1 MRITRVA
8 FSFFAVGF
16 VAGTFEQ
23 AAGVGDA
30 QRGQHALPVVPSA
43 SPAPASLASIV
54 ESGAVPVAVTPPA
67 SVSGPSAR
75 PAVVSASESPPL
87 QGSPLQ
93 ELAKGAATAPRPLDM
108 GDGIAAEAVAA
119 AFARVAAVDRT
130 VRPEAA
136 EPSPRL
142 RPFFAEP
149 ELPPLV
155 VPEPQIAERP
165 KEFIMPMDHGRVTSM
180 FHQGRYHPAIDLAA
194 PLGTPVRATTRK
206 QKVTF
211 AGRRGGYGNLVIT
224 RDATGRHHYYGHLQR
239 IVAGIGTLLKQGDL
253 LGLLGSTGHS
263 TGPHVHYEVRKST
276 GGHFN
281 PAALLFPGLSVQRGY
296 AWNDGGA
303 PMVAAARSTTKT
315 ATRVAAQRRVHA
327 ARKAQRRTAGRAAR
341 RARFA
346 ARAPALRY
354 YRTQR
359 ASRHGTSYAVRSGQ
373 PRPR

>member
-8 FSFFAVGF
+8 LSFFAVGF

-23 AAGVGDA
+23 AAGLGDA
-30 QRGQHALPVVPSA
+30 QHGQRTAVGVPSA
-43 SPAPASLASIV
+43 SLTPSLA
-54 ESGAVPVAVTPPA
+54 
-67 SVSGPSAR
+67 
-75 PAVVSASESPPL
+75 PAVVP
-87 QGSPLQ
+87 
-93 ELAKGAATAPRPLDM
+93 AATTFVSKTPSVIEPLAPPALVLEGVLRAEPAGRPLLDM
-108 GDGIAAEAVAA
+108 GDGSAAEAVAA
-119 AFARVAAVDRT
+119 AFGRVASAD
-130 VRPEAA
+130 EAG
-136 EPSPRL
+136 PSEGAAPLAKL
-142 RPFFAEP
+142 RPFFVEP

-155 VPEPQIAERP
+155 VPEPQIAQRP
-165 KEFIMPMDHGRVTSM
+165 QEFIMPIGHGRVTSM
-180 FHQGRYHPAIDLAA
+180 FHQGRHHPAIDLAA

-224 RDATGRHHYYGHLQR
+224 RDPSGRQHYYGHLQR
-239 IVAGIGTLLKQGDL
+239 IVAGIGTLLEQGDL

-296 AWNDGGA
+296 AWNDGRA
-303 PMVAAARSTTKT
+303 PTVAAARSPART
-315 ATRVAAQRRVHA
+315 ARADAQPSIPA
-327 ARKAQRRTAGRAAR
+327 ARKVQRRTASRVAR

-346 ARAPALRY
+346 ARAPEVRY
-354 YRTQR
+354 YTTQR
-359 ASRHGTSYAVRSGQ
+359 STRQGTRYAARSGQ

>member
-8 FSFFAVGF
+8 LSFFAVGF

-23 AAGVGDA
+23 AAGLGDA
-30 QRGQHALPVVPSA
+30 ERARRAAAVVT
-43 SPAPASLASIV
+43 PASLTPTFEPAAGPAGTAIAAGGPLAPPTLVSEGV
-54 ESGAVPVAVTPPA
+54 LAPVPAEPVALA
-67 SVSGPSAR
+67 ER
-75 PAVVSASESPPL
+75 PL
-87 QGSPLQ
+87 
-93 ELAKGAATAPRPLDM
+93 LDM
-108 GDGIAAEAVAA
+108 GDGSAAEAVAT
-119 AFARVAAVDRT
+119 AFARLTAVDEAA
-130 VRPEAA
+130 RPEGAVPA
-136 EPSPRL
+136 PKL
-142 RPFFAEP
+142 RPFFVEP

-155 VPEPQIAERP
+155 VPEPQVAQRP
-165 KEFIMPMDHGRVTSM
+165 KEFIMPIHYGRVTSM
-180 FHQGRYHPAIDLAA
+180 WNQGRHHPAIDLAA

-224 RDATGRHHYYGHLQR
+224 RDTSGRQHYYGHLQR
-239 IVAGIGTLLKQGDL
+239 IVAGIGTLLEQGDL

-263 TGPHVHYEVRKST
+263 TGPHVHYEVRRST

-303 PMVAAARSTTKT
+303 PTVAAVRSTTRT
-315 ATRVAAQRRVHA
+315 AARTDVQRSVRA
-327 ARKAQRRTAGRAAR
+327 ARKSQWRNAGRVAR

-346 ARAPALRY
+346 ARTPAVRH

-359 ASRHGTSYAVRSGQ
+359 STRHGTSFAARSGQ

>member
-1 MRITRVA
+1 MRINRVV

-23 AAGVGDA
+23 AAGLGDV
-30 QRGQHALPVVPSA
+30 QRGERPSMLVAEASLTSAVEPTPNEATPLLGKEPLA
-43 SPAPASLASIV
+43 SPAMDSDAEADANLQADA
-54 ESGAVPVAVTPPA
+54 G
-67 SVSGPSAR
+67 R
-75 PAVVSASESPPL
+75 PL
-87 QGSPLQ
+87 
-93 ELAKGAATAPRPLDM
+93 LDM

-119 AFARVAAVDRT
+119 ALARVAPVDETARL
-130 VRPEAA
+130 EDA
-136 EPSPRL
+136 PSPRL
-142 RPFFAEP
+142 RPFFAPPDE
-149 ELPPLV
+149 PPLV
-155 VPEPQIAERP
+155 VPEPQIAQRP
-165 KEFIMPMDHGRVTSM
+165 KEFIMPMGHGRVTSM

-211 AGRRGGYGNLVIT
+211 AGQRGGYGNLVIT
-224 RDATGRHHYYGHLQR
+224 RDPSGRQHYYGHLQR
-239 IVAGIGTLLKQGDL
+239 IVVGIGTLLAQGDL

-263 TGPHVHYEVRKST
+263 TGPHVHYEVRKSA

-296 AWNDGGA
+296 AWNDGGSA
-303 PMVAAARSTTKT
+303 TVAAARSTTKT
-315 ATRVAAQRRVHA
+315 VTRTDVQRSVHA
-327 ARKAQRRTAGRAAR
+327 ARRAQRRTAGRMAR

-346 ARAPALRY
+346 ARAPVVRY

-359 ASRHGTSYAVRSGQ
+359 ATRHGTSYAARSGQ

>member
-8 FSFFAVGF
+8 LSFFAVGF

-23 AAGVGDA
+23 AAGLGDSQRA
-30 QRGQHALPVVPSA
+30 QRASAVV
-43 SPAPASLASIV
+43 APASLAPSLAPAMPAAAPSTIQPL
-54 ESGAVPVAVTPPA
+54 APPA
-67 SVSGPSAR
+67 LVLEG
-75 PAVVSASESPPL
+75 VLPP
-87 QGSPLQ
+87 
-93 ELAKGAATAPRPLDM
+93 EATGRPLLDV
-108 GDGIAAEAVAA
+108 GDGSAAEAVAA
-119 AFARVAAVDRT
+119 AFGRVASAREAGA
-130 VRPEAA
+130 PESTA
-136 EPSPRL
+136 PSPKL
-142 RPFFAEP
+142 RPFFVEP
-149 ELPPLV
+149 ELPPLM
-155 VPEPQIAERP
+155 VPEPKIAQRP
-165 KEFIMPMDHGRVTSM
+165 QEFIMPIGHGRVTSM
-180 FHQGRYHPAIDLAA
+180 FHQGRHHPAIDLAA

-224 RDATGRHHYYGHLQR
+224 RDPSGRQHYYGHLQR
-239 IVAGIGTLLKQGDL
+239 IVAGIGTLLEQGDL

-303 PMVAAARSTTKT
+303 PTVTTGRSTART
-315 ATRVAAQRRVHA
+315 ARADAQQSIHA
-327 ARKAQRRTAGRAAR
+327 VSKVQRRTAGRVAR
-341 RARFA
+341 GARFA
-346 ARAPALRY
+346 VRAPAVHY

-359 ASRHGTSYAVRSGQ
+359 ATRHGTRYAARSGQ